1 MEPLGRREMGFNG
14 IADHFCGQIAFR
26 GFVLDDK
33 GRRQVL
39 NSAICGNSHY
49 LCHGHSL
56 ELQQDGLQF
65 GWGDVKVVVFKG
77 LLKSIDDVQVAVGIK
92 VADVATLN
100 KPVSG
105 EKVPGETSFVVVAL
119 EGMFL
124 NA

>member
-26 GFVLDDK
+26 GFVFDDK

-65 GWGDVKVVVFKG
+65 GWGDVKVVVFEG
-77 LLKSIDDVQVAVGIK
+77 LL
-92 VADVATLN
+92 
-100 KPVSG
+100 
-105 EKVPGETSFVVVAL
+105 
-119 EGMFL
+119 
-124 NA
+124 

>member
-1 MEPLGRREMGFNG
+1 M
-14 IADHFCGQIAFR
+14 
-26 GFVLDDK
+26 
-33 GRRQVL
+33 L

-65 GWGDVKVVVFKG
+65 GWGDVKVVVFEG

-100 KPVSG
+100 KTVSG